1 MEHNNK
7 AQSLEYKFLNNMSHQ
22 LRTPINVIMSS
33 IQLLDM
39 YMKEKN
45 IYDEQLDRYV
55 GYINKNAFEL
65 MRISDNI
72 IDLIYGYAVKDGL
85 IFYKCDLAEWCE
97 SLILIASNII
107 ENKGVN
113 LKFYNN
119 INSSCAYIATRFI
132 DRAII
137 KLLLIAVICSEPMH
151 DIMINIDDCNDYS
164 YISVGY
170 SSKCQQIQGVSNLS
184 ELLSPLNNN
193 KFNDSVKSA
202 ADFELSLVRE
212 IARSHE
218 GDLVVNSCN
227 NYTNITMSI
236 SKHLNVK
243 NNKNISDICKDPKDY
258 EELRKILIEKEL
270 MNECEMLAGLLR

>member
-7 AQSLEYKFLNNMSHQ
+7 TQNLDYEFLNNMSHQ

-33 IQLLDM
+33 IQLLSM
-39 YMKEKN
+39 YIKEKG

-55 GYINKNAFEL
+55 GYINKNALEL
-65 MRISDNI
+65 IRISDNI

-85 IFYKCDLAEWCE
+85 VFYKCDLAEWCE
-97 SLILIASNII
+97 SLILIVSNII
-107 ENKGVN
+107 KNKGVS

-119 INSSCAYIATRFI
+119 INSNYAYIATRFI
-132 DRAII
+132 DRVII
-137 KLLLIAVICSEPMH
+137 KLLLIAVIYSESVY
-151 DIMINIDDCNDYS
+151 DIVINIDDCEDYS

-202 ADFELSLVRE
+202 IDFELSLIRE

-227 NYTNITMSI
+227 NYTNIRMSI

-270 MNECEMLAGLLR
+270 VNECEILVSMLR